1 MQSKTFARR
10 TGFTLI
16 ELLVVIAII
25 AILAAILFPVFAN
38 AKETANKTACLN
50 NLKQLG
56 LGFKMYLED
65 SGGKYPGGS
74 ARGCTTSDYDHWV
87 GFANM
92 SGNQL
97 LPRNVTSGMK
107 PGVDYVMEPRF
118 GSIYKYVHNKKV
130 FVCASDASNLRKK
143 LNLSYSMNANLAPT
157 DSTDNRITESQ
168 IRYPTRT
175 GVLVDEGQGTGGN
188 SLVDGYFGAPS
199 VQGAPGLDTP
209 QDIHSG
215 GCNFL
220 FADGHS
226 KWVDNKSYFIKI
238 QWLPKG

>member
-65 SGGKYPGGS
+65 SNGKYPGGG
-74 ARGCTTSDYDHWV
+74 ALGEENGGDWV
-87 GFANM
+87 GFSYLN
-92 SGNQL
+92 GNIMT
-97 LPRNVTSGMK
+97 PVEAKGK
-107 PGVDYVMEPRF
+107 VAGVGYIMEPRY
-118 GSIYKYVHNKKV
+118 GSLYKYVHNKRV
-130 FVCASDASNLRKK
+130 YVCPSDASNTRKK
-143 LNLSYSMNANLAPT
+143 LNLSYSLNKHIAPINEPN
-157 DSTDNRITESQ
+157 NRIVESQ

-175 GVLVDEGQGTGGN
+175 DILVDEGQGTGGN
-188 SLVDGYFGAPS
+188 SLVDGYFGSPE
-199 VQGAPGLDTP
+199 VQGYPGEDTP
-209 QDIHSG
+209 QDVHSG